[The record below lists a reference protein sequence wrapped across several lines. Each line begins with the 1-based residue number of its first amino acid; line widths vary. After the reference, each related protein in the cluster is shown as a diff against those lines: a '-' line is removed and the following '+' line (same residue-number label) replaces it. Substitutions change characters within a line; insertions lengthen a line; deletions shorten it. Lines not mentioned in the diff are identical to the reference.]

1 MRSTLLAHLLAA
13 VLFLTAAL
21 PSIAEEQADSNDYHV
36 LVKEGNQALA
46 RNDFHAASQLFQRA
60 VDNNPSSAKAHEGLG
75 IALFRELAAGNVR
88 VSSDTDVADRAETHL
103 KQAASLSPGAS
114 RPLLELA
121 DLEGFLASRSQDD
134 QGRSDR
140 YQQARNALQQAIA
153 LEPSHP
159 EVYLR
164 LANLERDEFGPVLE
178 QAKARYPKNAGPI
191 PDASLRAS
199 LQKRYLHLIDD
210 AISNAQRASEANA
223 NSQRPL
229 LLLSKLFRQRALLR
243 DTQEQYATDMHTA
256 ADWEQQFLSA
266 GGHVAGQAENR
277 P

>member
-1 MRSTLLAHLLAA
+1 MRSTLVGNFVAVSLFLAA
-13 VLFLTAAL
+13 VL
-21 PSIAEEQADSNDYHV
+21 PSIGQEPADSSDYHV
-36 LVKEGNQALA
+36 LVKEGEQALA
-46 RNDFHAASQLFQRA
+46 RNEFRAAAQVFQRA
-60 VDNNPSSAKAHEGLG
+60 ADINPSSAKAHEGLG

-88 VSSDTDVADRAETHL
+88 ASSDSDVAERSETHL
-103 KQAASLSPGAS
+103 KQAASLSPGTA

-121 DLEGFLASRSQDD
+121 DLEGFLAGRSPDD
-134 QGRSDR
+134 QRSDR
-140 YQQARNALQQAIA
+140 YEQARRALKQAIE
-153 LEPSHP
+153 LEPSQP
-159 EVYLR
+159 QLYLR

-178 QAKARYPKNAGPI
+178 QAKARYPKNVGPI
-191 PDASLRAS
+191 PDASMRANLREH
-199 LQKRYLHLIDD
+199 YLDVIND

-256 ADWEQQFLSA
+256 ADWEQQFVST
-266 GGHVAGQAENR
+266 GGHVTGEVANR